1 MSKVNNEIAVQDRK
15 EFGKCASRRSRKSG
29 MIPAVIYSKGK
40 EAKAIMVDADAWKV
54 LAGHHVQM
62 VTLVDGANKT
72 AALVKEVQFNHLKNY
87 VQHIDFLEVDLN
99 ADVTAL
105 VPVHAHGD
113 CLGVSRGGILEF
125 ELHEIEV
132 VCHPDHLPEFIAA
145 EVTSLDVGDSLHVKD
160 LAIRK
165 RLWPMSSVRRKRPK
179 LRPKRRPNRKPS
191 RRRNPKPKR
200 RSKLCGMTESGD
212 EQL

>member
-160 LAIRK
+160 LAM
-165 RLWPMSSVRRKRPK
+165 PEGVRTDLDPEAVVAHVVRPK
-179 LRPKRRPNRKPS
+179 EEAEAPAEVAAEPEAIKEKKPEAEA
-191 RRRNPKPKR
+191 KK
-200 RSKLCGMTESGD
+200 
-212 EQL
+212 

>member
-145 EVTSLDVGDSLHVKD
+145 EVTSLDVGDFLHVKD
-160 LAIRK
+160 LAM
-165 RLWPMSSVRRKRPK
+165 PEGVRTDLDPEAVVAHVVRPK
-179 LRPKRRPNRKPS
+179 EEAEAPAEAAAEPEAIKEKKPEAEA
-191 RRRNPKPKR
+191 KK
-200 RSKLCGMTESGD
+200 
-212 EQL
+212 

>member
-1 MSKVNNEIAVQDRK
+1 MSKVNNESAVQDRK

-160 LAIRK
+160 LAM
-165 RLWPMSSVRRKRPK
+165 PEGVRTDLDPEAVVAHVVRPK
-179 LRPKRRPNRKPS
+179 EEAEAPAEAAAEPEAIKEKKPEAEA
-191 RRRNPKPKR
+191 KK
-200 RSKLCGMTESGD
+200 
-212 EQL
+212 

>member
-105 VPVHAHGD
+105 APVHAHGD

-160 LAIRK
+160 LAM
-165 RLWPMSSVRRKRPK
+165 PEGVRTDLDPEAVVAHVVRPK
-179 LRPKRRPNRKPS
+179 EEAEAPAEAAAEPEAIKEKKPEAEA
-191 RRRNPKPKR
+191 KK
-200 RSKLCGMTESGD
+200 
-212 EQL
+212 

>member
-1 MSKVNNEIAVQDRK
+1 
-15 EFGKCASRRSRKSG
+15 
-29 MIPAVIYSKGK
+29 
-40 EAKAIMVDADAWKV
+40 MVDADAGKV

-160 LAIRK
+160 LAM
-165 RLWPMSSVRRKRPK
+165 PEGVRTDLDPEAVVAHVVRPK
-179 LRPKRRPNRKPS
+179 EEAEAPAEAAAEPEAIKEKKPEAEA
-191 RRRNPKPKR
+191 KK
-200 RSKLCGMTESGD
+200 
-212 EQL
+212 

>member
-15 EFGKCASRRSRKSG
+15 EFGKCASRRYRKSG

-160 LAIRK
+160 LAM
-165 RLWPMSSVRRKRPK
+165 PEGVRTDLDPEAVVAHVVRPK
-179 LRPKRRPNRKPS
+179 EEAEAPAEAAAEPEAIKEKKPEAEA
-191 RRRNPKPKR
+191 KK
-200 RSKLCGMTESGD
+200 
-212 EQL
+212 

>member
-15 EFGKCASRRSRKSG
+15 EFGRCASRRSRKSG

-160 LAIRK
+160 LAM
-165 RLWPMSSVRRKRPK
+165 PEGVRTDLDPEAVVAHVVRPK
-179 LRPKRRPNRKPS
+179 EEAEAPAEAAAEPEAIKEKKPEAEA
-191 RRRNPKPKR
+191 KK
-200 RSKLCGMTESGD
+200 
-212 EQL
+212 

>member
-62 VTLVDGANKT
+62 VTPVDGANKT

-160 LAIRK
+160 LAM
-165 RLWPMSSVRRKRPK
+165 PEGVRTDLDPEAVVAHVVRPK
-179 LRPKRRPNRKPS
+179 EEAEAPAEAAAEPEAIKEKKPEAEA
-191 RRRNPKPKR
+191 KK
-200 RSKLCGMTESGD
+200 
-212 EQL
+212 

>member
-1 MSKVNNEIAVQDRK
+1 MSKVNHEIAVRDRK

-40 EAKAIMVDADAWKV
+40 AAKAITVDADAWKV
-54 LAGHHVQM
+54 LSGHHVQM
-62 VTLVDGANKT
+62 VTLVDGPART

-99 ADVTAL
+99 ADITAL

-113 CLGVSRGGILEF
+113 CVGVSRGGILEF

-132 VCHPDHLPEFIAA
+132 ICHPDRLPEFIVA
-145 EVTSLDVGDSLHVKD
+145 EVTSLDIGDSLHGKD
-160 LAIRK
+160 LAM
-165 RLWPMSSVRRKRPK
+165 PEGVRTDLDPEAVVAHVVRPK
-179 LRPKRRPNRKPS
+179 EEVEAPAEAPAEPEAIMEKKP
-191 RRRNPKPKR
+191 
-200 RSKLCGMTESGD
+200 ED
-212 EQL
+212 EEKK

>member
-1 MSKVNNEIAVQDRK
+1 MKLRCRIVKN
-15 EFGKCASRRSRKSG
+15 SG
-29 MIPAVIYSKGK
+29 SALPDAPAKAVIYSKGK

-160 LAIRK
+160 LAM
-165 RLWPMSSVRRKRPK
+165 PEGVRTDLDPEAVVAHVVRPK
-179 LRPKRRPNRKPS
+179 EEAEAPAEAAAEPEAIKEKKPEAEA
-191 RRRNPKPKR
+191 KK
-200 RSKLCGMTESGD
+200 
-212 EQL
+212 

>member
-1 MSKVNNEIAVQDRK
+1 MKLPMQDSIK
-15 EFGKCASRRSRKSG
+15 NSGSALPTLRKSG

-160 LAIRK
+160 LAM
-165 RLWPMSSVRRKRPK
+165 PEGVRTDLDPEAVVAHVVRPK
-179 LRPKRRPNRKPS
+179 EEAEAPAEAAAEPEAIKEKKPEAEA
-191 RRRNPKPKR
+191 KK
-200 RSKLCGMTESGD
+200 
-212 EQL
+212 

>member
-132 VCHPDHLPEFIAA
+132 VCHPDHLPDFIAA

-160 LAIRK
+160 LAM
-165 RLWPMSSVRRKRPK
+165 PEGVRTDLDPEAVVAHVVRPK
-179 LRPKRRPNRKPS
+179 EEAEAPAEAAAEPEAIKEKKPEAEA
-191 RRRNPKPKR
+191 KK
-200 RSKLCGMTESGD
+200 
-212 EQL
+212 

>member
-15 EFGKCASRRSRKSG
+15 EFGKGASRRSRKSG

-160 LAIRK
+160 LAM
-165 RLWPMSSVRRKRPK
+165 PEGVRTDLDPEAVVAHVVRPK
-179 LRPKRRPNRKPS
+179 EEAEAPAEAAAEPEAIKEKKPEAEA
-191 RRRNPKPKR
+191 KK
-200 RSKLCGMTESGD
+200 
-212 EQL
+212 

>member
-40 EAKAIMVDADAWKV
+40 EAKAIMVDSDAWKV

-160 LAIRK
+160 LAM
-165 RLWPMSSVRRKRPK
+165 PEGVRTDLDPEAVVAHVVRPK
-179 LRPKRRPNRKPS
+179 EEAEAPAEAAAEPEAIKEKKPEAEA
-191 RRRNPKPKR
+191 KK
-200 RSKLCGMTESGD
+200 
-212 EQL
+212 

>member
-62 VTLVDGANKT
+62 VTLIDGANKT

-160 LAIRK
+160 LAM
-165 RLWPMSSVRRKRPK
+165 PEGVRTDLDPEAVVAHVVRPK
-179 LRPKRRPNRKPS
+179 EEAEAPAEAAAEPEAIKEKKPEAEA
-191 RRRNPKPKR
+191 KK
-200 RSKLCGMTESGD
+200 
-212 EQL
+212 

>member
-105 VPVHAHGD
+105 VPVHTHGD

-160 LAIRK
+160 LAM
-165 RLWPMSSVRRKRPK
+165 PEGVRTDLDPEAVVAHVVRPK
-179 LRPKRRPNRKPS
+179 EEAEAPAEAAAEPEAIKEKKPEAEA
-191 RRRNPKPKR
+191 KK
-200 RSKLCGMTESGD
+200 
-212 EQL
+212 

>member
-40 EAKAIMVDADAWKV
+40 EAKAIMVDADVWKV

-160 LAIRK
+160 LAM
-165 RLWPMSSVRRKRPK
+165 PEGVRTDLDPEAVVAHVVRPK
-179 LRPKRRPNRKPS
+179 EEAEAPAEAAAEPEAIKEKKPEAEA
-191 RRRNPKPKR
+191 KK
-200 RSKLCGMTESGD
+200 
-212 EQL
+212 

>member
-62 VTLVDGANKT
+62 VTRVDGANKT

-160 LAIRK
+160 LAM
-165 RLWPMSSVRRKRPK
+165 PEGVRTDLDPEAVVAHVVRPK
-179 LRPKRRPNRKPS
+179 EEAEAPAEAAAEPEAIKEKKPEAEA
-191 RRRNPKPKR
+191 KK
-200 RSKLCGMTESGD
+200 
-212 EQL
+212 

>member
-15 EFGKCASRRSRKSG
+15 EVGKCASRRSRKSG

-160 LAIRK
+160 LAM
-165 RLWPMSSVRRKRPK
+165 PEGVRTDLDPEAVVAHVVRPK
-179 LRPKRRPNRKPS
+179 EEAEAPAEAAAEPEAIKEKKPEAEA
-191 RRRNPKPKR
+191 KK
-200 RSKLCGMTESGD
+200 
-212 EQL
+212 

>member
-160 LAIRK
+160 LAM
-165 RLWPMSSVRRKRPK
+165 PEGVRTDLDPEAVVAPVVRPK
-179 LRPKRRPNRKPS
+179 EEAEAPAEAAAEPEAIKEKKPEAEA
-191 RRRNPKPKR
+191 KK
-200 RSKLCGMTESGD
+200 
-212 EQL
+212 

>member
-72 AALVKEVQFNHLKNY
+72 AALVKEVQFNHLKN
-87 VQHIDFLEVDLN
+87 
-99 ADVTAL
+99 
-105 VPVHAHGD
+105 
-113 CLGVSRGGILEF
+113 
-125 ELHEIEV
+125 
-132 VCHPDHLPEFIAA
+132 
-145 EVTSLDVGDSLHVKD
+145 
-160 LAIRK
+160 
-165 RLWPMSSVRRKRPK
+165 
-179 LRPKRRPNRKPS
+179 
-191 RRRNPKPKR
+191 
-200 RSKLCGMTESGD
+200 
-212 EQL
+212 

>member
-1 MSKVNNEIAVQDRK
+1 MSKVNNENAVQDRK

-160 LAIRK
+160 LAM
-165 RLWPMSSVRRKRPK
+165 PEGVRTDLDPEAVVAHVVRPK
-179 LRPKRRPNRKPS
+179 EEAEAPAEAAAEPEAIKEKKPEAEA
-191 RRRNPKPKR
+191 KK
-200 RSKLCGMTESGD
+200 
-212 EQL
+212 

>member
-160 LAIRK
+160 LAM
-165 RLWPMSSVRRKRPK
+165 PEGVRTDLDPEAVVAHVVRPK
-179 LRPKRRPNRKPS
+179 EEDEAPAEAAAEPEAIKEKKPEAEA
-191 RRRNPKPKR
+191 KK
-200 RSKLCGMTESGD
+200 
-212 EQL
+212 

>member
-40 EAKAIMVDADAWKV
+40 EEKAIMVDADAWKV

-160 LAIRK
+160 LAM
-165 RLWPMSSVRRKRPK
+165 PEGVRTDLDPEAVVAHVVRPK
-179 LRPKRRPNRKPS
+179 EEAEAPAEAAAEPEAIKEKKPEAEA
-191 RRRNPKPKR
+191 KK
-200 RSKLCGMTESGD
+200 
-212 EQL
+212 

>member
-160 LAIRK
+160 LAM
-165 RLWPMSSVRRKRPK
+165 PEGVRTDLDPEAVVAHVVRPK
-179 LRPKRRPNRKPS
+179 EETEAPAEAAAEPEAIKEKKPEAEA
-191 RRRNPKPKR
+191 KK
-200 RSKLCGMTESGD
+200 
-212 EQL
+212 

>member
-160 LAIRK
+160 RAM
-165 RLWPMSSVRRKRPK
+165 PEGVRTDLDPEAVVAHVVRPK
-179 LRPKRRPNRKPS
+179 EEAEAPAEAAAEPEAIKEKKPEAEA
-191 RRRNPKPKR
+191 KK
-200 RSKLCGMTESGD
+200 
-212 EQL
+212 

>member
-160 LAIRK
+160 LAM
-165 RLWPMSSVRRKRPK
+165 PEGVRTDLDPEAVVAHVVRAKEEAEAPAEAAAEPEAIK
-179 LRPKRRPNRKPS
+179 EKKPEAEA
-191 RRRNPKPKR
+191 KK
-200 RSKLCGMTESGD
+200 
-212 EQL
+212 

>member
-72 AALVKEVQFNHLKNY
+72 ASLVKEVQFNHLKNY

-160 LAIRK
+160 LAM
-165 RLWPMSSVRRKRPK
+165 PEGVRTDLDPEAVVAHVVRPK
-179 LRPKRRPNRKPS
+179 EEAEAPAEAAAEPEAIKEKKPEAEA
-191 RRRNPKPKR
+191 KK
-200 RSKLCGMTESGD
+200 
-212 EQL
+212 

>member
-40 EAKAIMVDADAWKV
+40 EAKAIRVDADAWKV

-160 LAIRK
+160 LAM
-165 RLWPMSSVRRKRPK
+165 PEGVRTDLDPEAVVAHVVRPK
-179 LRPKRRPNRKPS
+179 EEAEAPAEAAAEPEAIKEKKPEAEA
-191 RRRNPKPKR
+191 KK
-200 RSKLCGMTESGD
+200 
-212 EQL
+212 

>member
-15 EFGKCASRRSRKSG
+15 EFVKCASRRSRKSG

-160 LAIRK
+160 LAM
-165 RLWPMSSVRRKRPK
+165 PEGVRTDLDPEAVVAHVVRPK
-179 LRPKRRPNRKPS
+179 EEAEAPAEAAAEPEAIKEKKPEAEA
-191 RRRNPKPKR
+191 KK
-200 RSKLCGMTESGD
+200 
-212 EQL
+212 

>member
-160 LAIRK
+160 LA
-165 RLWPMSSVRRKRPK
+165 LPEGVRSDLDPEAVVAHVVRPK
-179 LRPKRRPNRKPS
+179 EEAEAPAEAAAEPEAIKEKKPEAEA
-191 RRRNPKPKR
+191 KK
-200 RSKLCGMTESGD
+200 
-212 EQL
+212 